1 MEAFVQTEGRQE
13 KMTLIFIRIFFIILS
28 VIIGFQIGSF
38 VRVGDA
44 DFGALGAII
53 GLVLAVSIIL
63 FEFAMRRVSVRGLSS
78 AVFGL
83 IFGLIMAKVVSDTMS
98 LIKLDA
104 TILYSLRVVLT
115 LIFCYL
121 GMIVA
126 IRGKDEF
133 NIIVP
138 YVKFSRQD
146 QKDELVILDTS
157 VIIDGRIADIC
168 TIRFLEGKFI
178 VPRFVLK
185 ELQQIA
191 DSDDSLKRAR
201 GRRGMD
207 ILSKLQKNPNID
219 VKIHNEDFA
228 DIKEVDAKI
237 VKLAKVLGAKVF
249 TNDYNLNKI
258 AEIQG
263 VGVLNVNELANA
275 LRPVVLP
282 GETLEIRLIKEGKE
296 YNQAVGYLE
305 DGTMV
310 VVDNGRRLIGGN
322 VRVIVG
328 SVLQTAAG
336 RMIFGKLPEDIRKK

>member
-1 MEAFVQTEGRQE
+1 
-13 KMTLIFIRIFFIILS
+13 MTLIFIRVFFILLSIIL
-28 VIIGFQIGSF
+28 GFQIGSF
-38 VRVGDA
+38 VHSAGQ
-44 DFGALGAII
+44 DFAIFGSGI
-53 GLVLAVSIIL
+53 GFLSAIVIIAI
-63 FEFAMRRVSVRGLSS
+63 EFAMRRVSVRGLSS

-83 IFGLIMAKVVSDTMS
+83 IFGLIMAKLISDTLS
-98 LIKLDA
+98 LIQLDP
-104 TILYSLRVVLT
+104 TLLYSLKVVIT

-126 IRGKDEF
+126 IRGRDEF

-146 QKDELVILDTS
+146 QKDAFVILDTS
-157 VIIDGRIADIC
+157 VIIDGRIVDIC
-168 TIRFLEGKFI
+168 NAKFLEGVFI

-191 DSDDSLKRAR
+191 DSSDPLKRAR

-207 ILSKLQKNPNID
+207 ILAKLQKAPDIE
-219 VKIHNEDFA
+219 VKIHNEDFPET
-228 DIKEVDAKI
+228 KEVDAKI

-263 VGVLNVNELANA
+263 VRILNINELANA
-275 LRPVVLP
+275 LKSIVLP
-282 GETLEIRLIKEGKE
+282 GEAMDIKLVKEGRE
-296 YNQAVGYLE
+296 NNQAVGYLG

-310 VVDNGRRLIGGN
+310 VVDNARRSIGQD
-322 VRVIVG
+322 VHVVVG

-336 RMIFGKLPEDIRKK
+336 RMIFARMNEDNNKKKRP

>member
-1 MEAFVQTEGRQE
+1 
-13 KMTLIFIRIFFIILS
+13 MTLIFIRIFFIILS
-28 VIIGFQIGSF
+28 LIIGFQIGSF
-38 VRVGDA
+38 VQAGDLN
-44 DFGALGAII
+44 FSIVGALI
-53 GLVLAVSIIL
+53 GLVAALIIIF
-63 FEFAMRRVSVRGLSS
+63 FEFIMRRVSVRGLSS
-78 AVFGL
+78 GVFGL
-83 IFGLIMAKVVSDTMS
+83 IFGLIMAKLVSDTLALMH
-98 LIKLDA
+98 LDENL
-104 TILYSLRVVLT
+104 LYSLRVILT

-126 IRGKDEF
+126 IRGRDEF

-146 QKDELVILDTS
+146 QKDEFIILDTS
-157 VIIDGRIADIC
+157 VIIDGRILDISN
-168 TIRFLEGKFI
+168 TRFLGGKFV

-191 DSDDSLKRAR
+191 DSEDSLKRAR

-207 ILSKLQKNPNID
+207 ILTKLQKNPNID
-219 VKIHNEDFA
+219 VKIHNEDFP

-249 TNDYNLNKI
+249 TTDYNLNKI

-282 GETLEIRLIKEGKE
+282 GETLDIRLIKEGRE
-296 YNQAVGYLE
+296 YNQGVGYLE

-310 VVDNGRRLIGGN
+310 VVDNGRRLIGQSVN
-322 VRVIVG
+322 VVIG

-336 RMIFGKLPEDIRKK
+336 RMIFGKLLEGVNAKKNRH

>member
-1 MEAFVQTEGRQE
+1 
-13 KMTLIFIRIFFIILS
+13 MTLIFIRIFFIILS

-38 VRVGDA
+38 VQVGDI
-44 DFGALGAII
+44 DFSLLGAII
-53 GLVLAVSIIL
+53 GLIVAIGIIL
-63 FEFAMRRVSVRGLSS
+63 FEFSMRKVSVRGLSS

-83 IFGLIMAKVVSDTMS
+83 IFGLIMAKVISDTLS
-98 LIKLDA
+98 LVKLEP
-104 TILYSLRVVLT
+104 TILYSLRVILT

-146 QKDELVILDTS
+146 QRDELVILDTS

-168 TIRFLEGKFI
+168 SIRFLEGKFI

-191 DSDDSLKRAR
+191 DSSDSLKRAR

-207 ILSKLQKNPNID
+207 ILGKLQKNPNID
-219 VKIHNEDFA
+219 VKIHNEDFS

-282 GETLEIRLIKEGKE
+282 GEVLDIRLIKEGKE

-310 VVDNGRRLIGGN
+310 VVDNARRLIGQN
-322 VRVIVG
+322 IRATVS

-336 RMIFGKLPEDIRKK
+336 RMIFGKLPEDIKGNNK

>member
-1 MEAFVQTEGRQE
+1 
-13 KMTLIFIRIFFIILS
+13 MTLIFIRIFFILLS
-28 VIIGFQIGSF
+28 IIVGFQVGSF
-38 VRVGDA
+38 IQHENL
-44 DFGALGAII
+44 DFGKIGAAV
-53 GLVLAVSIIL
+53 GFLVAVAITL
-63 FEFAMRRVSVRGLSS
+63 FEFAMRKVSVRGLSS

-83 IFGLIMAKVVSDTMS
+83 IFGLIMAKLVSDT
-98 LIKLDA
+98 LALVPLDE
-104 TILYSLRVVLT
+104 TMFYSLRVVLT

-126 IRGKDEF
+126 IRGRDEF

-146 QKDELVILDTS
+146 QKDELVVLDTS
-157 VIIDGRIADIC
+157 VIIDGRILDIGN
-168 TIRFLEGKFI
+168 TRFLEGKFV
-178 VPRFVLK
+178 VPRFVLR

-191 DSDDSLKRAR
+191 DSSDSLKRAR
-201 GRRGMD
+201 GRRGLD
-207 ILSKLQKNPNID
+207 ILAKLQKNPNID

-237 VKLAKVLGAKVF
+237 VKLAKVLSAKVF

-258 AEIQG
+258 AEIQS
-263 VGVLNVNELANA
+263 VKVLNVNELANA

-282 GETLEIRLIKEGKE
+282 GEGMEIRLSKEGKE
-296 YNQAVGYLE
+296 YNQGVGYLE

-310 VVDNGRRLIGGN
+310 VVDNGRRLIGQS
-322 VRVIVG
+322 VKVIVG

-336 RMIFGKLPEDIRKK
+336 RMIFGKLPEDLKRDRNNNRR

>member
-1 MEAFVQTEGRQE
+1 MTVIFV
-13 KMTLIFIRIFFIILS
+13 RIFFILLS
-28 VIIGFQIGSF
+28 IVVGFQVGSF
-38 VRVGDA
+38 VNVEGI
-44 DFGALGAII
+44 DFGMVGALI
-53 GLVLAVSIIL
+53 GLILAVVII
-63 FEFAMRRVSVRGLSS
+63 FIEFTMRRVSVRGLSS

-83 IFGLIMAKVVSDTMS
+83 IFGLIMAKLVSDTLA
-98 LIKLDA
+98 LIKIDP
-104 TILYSLRVVLT
+104 IVLYSLRVILT

-126 IRGKDEF
+126 MRGKDEF

-146 QKDELVILDTS
+146 KKDELVILDTS

-168 TIRFLEGKFI
+168 KVKFLEGKFI
-178 VPRFVLK
+178 VPKFVLK

-191 DSDDSLKRAR
+191 DSSDSLKRAR
-201 GRRGMD
+201 GRRGLD
-207 ILSKLQKNPNID
+207 ILGNLQKNSNID
-219 VKIHNEDFA
+219 VKIHNEDFH
-228 DIKEVDAKI
+228 DLKEVDAKI
-237 VKLAKVLGAKVF
+237 VKLAKVLSAKVF

-263 VGVLNVNELANA
+263 VSVLNVNELASA

-282 GETLEIRLIKEGKE
+282 GETMDIRLVKEGKE
-296 YNQAVGYLE
+296 YNQGVGYLE

-310 VVDNGRRLIGGN
+310 VVDNGRRSIGQN

-336 RMIFGKLPEDIRKK
+336 RMIFGKLPEDLKKNRH

>member
-1 MEAFVQTEGRQE
+1 M
-13 KMTLIFIRIFFIILS
+13 FIRIFFIILS
-28 VIIGFQIGSF
+28 IIVGFQVGSF
-38 VRVGDA
+38 VQAGDVN
-44 DFGALGAII
+44 FGALGAII
-53 GLVLAVSIIL
+53 ALVAALSIII
-63 FEFAMRRVSVRGLSS
+63 FEFMMRKVSVRGLSS

-83 IFGLIMAKVVSDTMS
+83 IFGLIMAKLVSDTLS
-98 LIKLDA
+98 LINLDQ
-104 TILYSLRVVLT
+104 TLLYSLRVILT

-126 IRGKDEF
+126 IRGRDEF

-146 QKDELVILDTS
+146 RKDELIILDTS
-157 VIIDGRIADIC
+157 VIIDGRIVDIC
-168 TIRFLEGKFI
+168 KVRFLEGKFI
-178 VPRFVLK
+178 VPRFVLR

-191 DSDDSLKRAR
+191 DSRDSLKRAR

-219 VKIHNEDFA
+219 VKIHNEDYP
-228 DIKEVDAKI
+228 DVKDVDAKI
-237 VKLAKVLGAKVF
+237 VKLAKILSAKIF

-263 VGVLNVNELANA
+263 VSVLNVNELANA

-282 GETLEIRLIKEGKE
+282 GESMDIRLIKEGKE
-296 YNQAVGYLE
+296 YNQGVGYLE

-310 VVDNGRRLIGGN
+310 VVDNGRRFIGQN
-322 VRVIVG
+322 MRVIVG

-336 RMIFGKLPEDIRKK
+336 RMIFGKLPEDVKKNRR